1 MNSDIL
7 LCNCIT
13 TYAQRD
19 INLLFKCIDS
29 LHIDDTNDAAL
40 LIHIDNY
47 IDPNEYE
54 YSENM
59 VGYWHAHH
67 HFIDEIVLKYNTIAF
82 IPLVTDH
89 RINVSESRNKLMR
102 ACKKYYDGAFVR
114 FIDDDDISEPS
125 IKITNMIRQQ
135 LKLDNSIKIIKT
147 LMTTMIR
154 DDVKSIPKYGDK
166 SNSKSGDKSNSIT
179 NSKSGDDKSNS
190 ITNTKPNSIT
200 NLITNAKSGDKSN
213 AKPNS
218 KSNPKH
224 DDRLDDDKSN
234 SISNS
239 KSNAKSGD
247 KSNSIT
253 NSKSNAKSG
262 DKSNSI
268 TNSKSNAKSGDK
280 SNAKSNPI
288 SNAKSGDKSNT
299 KSSFPLFVFKDCHTT
314 IFHTSLTMIEFPDF
328 IPNEDLM
335 WNYFLFLYCL
345 ENNIRVKV
353 VDKVTYHITG
363 HSNSWIDD
371 SKLDIT
377 PEKFKCYEK
386 YVRNINWI
394 IVAIKCRQKLSEHYA
409 FCQDDMISGL
419 KGPYIINDI
428 KYRVN
433 YSEFAKKQRKWHIS
447 SKLLNYD
454 ITTSL
459 LYLLSERENKNRMY
473 YTVFMRKKKSDLND
487 KYRIKLLNRG
497 FNNLYTVYDDQL
509 IKRALKRLKKKSN
522 VIISYNRIYEI
533 INKQDHS

>member
-135 LKLDNSIKIIKT
+135 LKLDDSIKIIKT
-147 LMTTMIR
+147 LMMTMIR

-166 SNSKSGDKSNSIT
+166 SNSITNAKSNS
-179 NSKSGDDKSNS
+179 
-190 ITNTKPNSIT
+190 
-200 NLITNAKSGDKSN
+200 ITNAKSGDKSN
-213 AKPNS
+213 AITNTKPNA
-218 KSNPKH
+218 KH
-224 DDRLDDDKSN
+224 DDR
-234 SISNS
+234 
-239 KSNAKSGD
+239 SGD
-247 KSNSIT
+247 
-253 NSKSNAKSG
+253 
-262 DKSNSI
+262 D
-268 TNSKSNAKSGDK
+268 
-280 SNAKSNPI
+280 
-288 SNAKSGDKSNT
+288 

-473 YTVFMRKKKSDLND
+473 YTVFTRKKKSDLND

-509 IKRALKRLKKKSN
+509 IKRALKRLKKKSS

-533 INKQDHS
+533 INKQDHSRLFIDKTQDHSRLFIDKTRDHSRFIIDSTL

>member
-1 MNSDIL
+1 
-7 LCNCIT
+7 
-13 TYAQRD
+13 
-19 INLLFKCIDS
+19 
-29 LHIDDTNDAAL
+29 
-40 LIHIDNY
+40 
-47 IDPNEYE
+47 
-54 YSENM
+54 
-59 VGYWHAHH
+59 
-67 HFIDEIVLKYNTIAF
+67 
-82 IPLVTDH
+82 
-89 RINVSESRNKLMR
+89 
-102 ACKKYYDGAFVR
+102 
-114 FIDDDDISEPS
+114 
-125 IKITNMIRQQ
+125 
-135 LKLDNSIKIIKT
+135 
-147 LMTTMIR
+147 
-154 DDVKSIPKYGDK
+154 
-166 SNSKSGDKSNSIT
+166 
-179 NSKSGDDKSNS
+179 
-190 ITNTKPNSIT
+190 
-200 NLITNAKSGDKSN
+200 
-213 AKPNS
+213 
-218 KSNPKH
+218 
-224 DDRLDDDKSN
+224 
-234 SISNS
+234 
-239 KSNAKSGD
+239 
-247 KSNSIT
+247 
-253 NSKSNAKSG
+253 
-262 DKSNSI
+262 
-268 TNSKSNAKSGDK
+268 
-280 SNAKSNPI
+280 
-288 SNAKSGDKSNT
+288 
-299 KSSFPLFVFKDCHTT
+299 
-314 IFHTSLTMIEFPDF
+314 MIEFPDF

-377 PEKFKCYEK
+377 PEKFKRYEK

-509 IKRALKRLKKKSN
+509 IKRALKRLKKKSS

>member
-135 LKLDNSIKIIKT
+135 LKLDDSIKIIKT
-147 LMTTMIR
+147 LMMTMIR

-166 SNSKSGDKSNSIT
+166 SNSISNAKSGDKSNSI
-179 NSKSGDDKSNS
+179 
-190 ITNTKPNSIT
+190 
-200 NLITNAKSGDKSN
+200 
-213 AKPNS
+213 
-218 KSNPKH
+218 
-224 DDRLDDDKSN
+224 
-234 SISNS
+234 
-239 KSNAKSGD
+239 SNAKSGD

-253 NSKSNAKSG
+253 NA
-262 DKSNSI
+262 KSNSI
-268 TNSKSNAKSGDK
+268 INS
-280 SNAKSNPI
+280 
-288 SNAKSGDKSNT
+288 KSGDKSNT

-473 YTVFMRKKKSDLND
+473 YTVFTRKKKSDLND

-509 IKRALKRLKKKSN
+509 IKRALKRLKKKSS

>member
-1 MNSDIL
+1 MKHLTLNFITIFCQHLSTLYQHTFQQTCQQSFETYLTLKLFIRLLKYIYAKPSQSLTLNLAQTFLTTKMNSDIL

-135 LKLDNSIKIIKT
+135 LKLDDSIKIIKT
-147 LMTTMIR
+147 LMMTMIR

-166 SNSKSGDKSNSIT
+166 SNSKSNSISNSKSGDKSNSI
-179 NSKSGDDKSNS
+179 
-190 ITNTKPNSIT
+190 
-200 NLITNAKSGDKSN
+200 
-213 AKPNS
+213 
-218 KSNPKH
+218 
-224 DDRLDDDKSN
+224 
-234 SISNS
+234 
-239 KSNAKSGD
+239 SNAKSGD
-247 KSNSIT
+247 KSNS
-253 NSKSNAKSG
+253 
-262 DKSNSI
+262 
-268 TNSKSNAKSGDK
+268 
-280 SNAKSNPI
+280 
-288 SNAKSGDKSNT
+288 

-473 YTVFMRKKKSDLND
+473 YTVFTRKKKSDLND

-509 IKRALKRLKKKSN
+509 IKRALKRLKKKSS

>member
-1 MNSDIL
+1 MNSGIL

-67 HFIDEIVLKYNTIAF
+67 HFISEIVLKYNTIAF

-147 LMTTMIR
+147 LMMTMIR

-166 SNSKSGDKSNSIT
+166 SNAKSGDKSNSIS
-179 NSKSGDDKSNS
+179 NAKSGDDKSNS
-190 ITNTKPNSIT
+190 ITNS
-200 NLITNAKSGDKSN
+200 
-213 AKPNS
+213 
-218 KSNPKH
+218 
-224 DDRLDDDKSN
+224 
-234 SISNS
+234 
-239 KSNAKSGD
+239 
-247 KSNSIT
+247 
-253 NSKSNAKSG
+253 
-262 DKSNSI
+262 
-268 TNSKSNAKSGDK
+268 
-280 SNAKSNPI
+280 I
-288 SNAKSGDKSNT
+288 SNAKSGDNSNT

-353 VDKVTYHITG
+353 VDKVTYPITG

-377 PEKFKCYEK
+377 PEKFKRYEK

-473 YTVFMRKKKSDLND
+473 YTVFTRKKKSDLND

-509 IKRALKRLKKKSN
+509 IKRALKRLKKKSS

-533 INKQDHS
+533 INKQDHSRLFIDKTQDHSRLFIDKTRDHSRFIIDSTL

>member
-147 LMTTMIR
+147 LMMTMIR

-166 SNSKSGDKSNSIT
+166 SNSKSGDKSNS
-179 NSKSGDDKSNS
+179 
-190 ITNTKPNSIT
+190 
-200 NLITNAKSGDKSN
+200 
-213 AKPNS
+213 
-218 KSNPKH
+218 
-224 DDRLDDDKSN
+224 
-234 SISNS
+234 
-239 KSNAKSGD
+239 
-247 KSNSIT
+247 
-253 NSKSNAKSG
+253 
-262 DKSNSI
+262 
-268 TNSKSNAKSGDK
+268 
-280 SNAKSNPI
+280 
-288 SNAKSGDKSNT
+288 

-473 YTVFMRKKKSDLND
+473 YTVFTRKKKSDLND

-509 IKRALKRLKKKSN
+509 IKRALKRLKKKSS

-533 INKQDHS
+533 INKQDCS

>member
-67 HFIDEIVLKYNTIAF
+67 HFINEIVLKYNTIAF

-166 SNSKSGDKSNSIT
+166 SNSMSCDKSNSKSNSIT
-179 NSKSGDDKSNS
+179 NS
-190 ITNTKPNSIT
+190 
-200 NLITNAKSGDKSN
+200 
-213 AKPNS
+213 
-218 KSNPKH
+218 
-224 DDRLDDDKSN
+224 
-234 SISNS
+234 
-239 KSNAKSGD
+239 
-247 KSNSIT
+247 IT
-253 NSKSNAKSG
+253 NS
-262 DKSNSI
+262 
-268 TNSKSNAKSGDK
+268 
-280 SNAKSNPI
+280 I
-288 SNAKSGDKSNT
+288 SNAKSGDNSNT

-509 IKRALKRLKKKSN
+509 IKRALKRLKKKSS

-533 INKQDHS
+533 INKQDYS

>member
-147 LMTTMIR
+147 LMMTMIR

-166 SNSKSGDKSNSIT
+166 SNSKSGDKSNS
-179 NSKSGDDKSNS
+179 KSN
-190 ITNTKPNSIT
+190 T
-200 NLITNAKSGDKSN
+200 
-213 AKPNS
+213 
-218 KSNPKH
+218 KH
-224 DDRLDDDKSN
+224 DDRFGD
-234 SISNS
+234 
-239 KSNAKSGD
+239 D

-253 NSKSNAKSG
+253 NSKSNSI
-262 DKSNSI
+262 SNS
-268 TNSKSNAKSGDK
+268 
-280 SNAKSNPI
+280 
-288 SNAKSGDKSNT
+288 

-473 YTVFMRKKKSDLND
+473 YTVFTRKKKSDLND

-509 IKRALKRLKKKSN
+509 IKRALKRLKKKSS

>member
-1 MNSDIL
+1 
-7 LCNCIT
+7 
-13 TYAQRD
+13 
-19 INLLFKCIDS
+19 
-29 LHIDDTNDAAL
+29 
-40 LIHIDNY
+40 
-47 IDPNEYE
+47 
-54 YSENM
+54 
-59 VGYWHAHH
+59 
-67 HFIDEIVLKYNTIAF
+67 
-82 IPLVTDH
+82 
-89 RINVSESRNKLMR
+89 
-102 ACKKYYDGAFVR
+102 
-114 FIDDDDISEPS
+114 
-125 IKITNMIRQQ
+125 
-135 LKLDNSIKIIKT
+135 
-147 LMTTMIR
+147 MTTMIR

-166 SNSKSGDKSNSIT
+166 SNSKSGDKSNSI
-179 NSKSGDDKSNS
+179 
-190 ITNTKPNSIT
+190 
-200 NLITNAKSGDKSN
+200 
-213 AKPNS
+213 
-218 KSNPKH
+218 
-224 DDRLDDDKSN
+224 
-234 SISNS
+234 
-239 KSNAKSGD
+239 SNAKSGD

-253 NSKSNAKSG
+253 NSKSNSITNSKSNSISNSKSG

-268 TNSKSNAKSGDK
+268 TNSKSNSITN
-280 SNAKSNPI
+280 SITNSI
-288 SNAKSGDKSNT
+288 SNAKSGDNSNT

-509 IKRALKRLKKKSN
+509 IKRALKRLKKKSS

-533 INKQDHS
+533 INKQDYS

>member
-166 SNSKSGDKSNSIT
+166 SNS
-179 NSKSGDDKSNS
+179 
-190 ITNTKPNSIT
+190 
-200 NLITNAKSGDKSN
+200 
-213 AKPNS
+213 
-218 KSNPKH
+218 
-224 DDRLDDDKSN
+224 
-234 SISNS
+234 
-239 KSNAKSGD
+239 
-247 KSNSIT
+247 
-253 NSKSNAKSG
+253 
-262 DKSNSI
+262 
-268 TNSKSNAKSGDK
+268 
-280 SNAKSNPI
+280 
-288 SNAKSGDKSNT
+288 KSGDKSNT

-509 IKRALKRLKKKSN
+509 IKRALKRLKKKSS

-533 INKQDHS
+533 INKQDHSRLFIDKTQDIHR

>member
-147 LMTTMIR
+147 LMMTMIR

-166 SNSKSGDKSNSIT
+166 SNSKSGDKSNS
-179 NSKSGDDKSNS
+179 
-190 ITNTKPNSIT
+190 
-200 NLITNAKSGDKSN
+200 KSN
-213 AKPNS
+213 AK
-218 KSNPKH
+218 H
-224 DDRLDDDKSN
+224 DDRFDDDKSN

-239 KSNAKSGD
+239 
-247 KSNSIT
+247 
-253 NSKSNAKSG
+253 
-262 DKSNSI
+262 
-268 TNSKSNAKSGDK
+268 
-280 SNAKSNPI
+280 
-288 SNAKSGDKSNT
+288 

-473 YTVFMRKKKSDLND
+473 YTVFTRKKKSDLND

-509 IKRALKRLKKKSN
+509 IKRALKRLKKKSS

-533 INKQDHS
+533 INKQDRS

>member
-89 RINVSESRNKLMR
+89 RINVSESRNNLMR

-147 LMTTMIR
+147 LMMTMIR

-166 SNSKSGDKSNSIT
+166 SNSI
-179 NSKSGDDKSNS
+179 
-190 ITNTKPNSIT
+190 
-200 NLITNAKSGDKSN
+200 
-213 AKPNS
+213 
-218 KSNPKH
+218 
-224 DDRLDDDKSN
+224 
-234 SISNS
+234 
-239 KSNAKSGD
+239 SNAKSGD
-247 KSNSIT
+247 KSNS
-253 NSKSNAKSG
+253 
-262 DKSNSI
+262 
-268 TNSKSNAKSGDK
+268 
-280 SNAKSNPI
+280 
-288 SNAKSGDKSNT
+288 

-509 IKRALKRLKKKSN
+509 IKRALKRLKKKSS

-533 INKQDHS
+533 INKQDRS

>member
-147 LMTTMIR
+147 LMMTMIR

-166 SNSKSGDKSNSIT
+166 SNAKSGDKSNSIS
-179 NSKSGDDKSNS
+179 NAKSGDDKSNS

-200 NLITNAKSGDKSN
+200 NLIT
-213 AKPNS
+213 
-218 KSNPKH
+218 
-224 DDRLDDDKSN
+224 
-234 SISNS
+234 
-239 KSNAKSGD
+239 
-247 KSNSIT
+247 
-253 NSKSNAKSG
+253 
-262 DKSNSI
+262 
-268 TNSKSNAKSGDK
+268 
-280 SNAKSNPI
+280 
-288 SNAKSGDKSNT
+288 NAKSGDKSNT

-353 VDKVTYHITG
+353 VGKVTYHITG

-473 YTVFMRKKKSDLND
+473 YTVFTRKKKSDLND

-509 IKRALKRLKKKSN
+509 IKRALKRLKKKSS

>member
-147 LMTTMIR
+147 LMMTMIR

-166 SNSKSGDKSNSIT
+166 SNSI
-179 NSKSGDDKSNS
+179 
-190 ITNTKPNSIT
+190 
-200 NLITNAKSGDKSN
+200 
-213 AKPNS
+213 
-218 KSNPKH
+218 
-224 DDRLDDDKSN
+224 
-234 SISNS
+234 
-239 KSNAKSGD
+239 SNAKSGD
-247 KSNSIT
+247 KSNSI
-253 NSKSNAKSG
+253 SNAKSG
-262 DKSNSI
+262 DKSNS
-268 TNSKSNAKSGDK
+268 
-280 SNAKSNPI
+280 
-288 SNAKSGDKSNT
+288 

-509 IKRALKRLKKKSN
+509 IKRALKRLKKKSS

-533 INKQDHS
+533 INKQDRS

>member
-147 LMTTMIR
+147 LMMTMIR

-166 SNSKSGDKSNSIT
+166 SNSKSGDKSNS
-179 NSKSGDDKSNS
+179 KSNS
-190 ITNTKPNSIT
+190 IT
-200 NLITNAKSGDKSN
+200 
-213 AKPNS
+213 NS

-224 DDRLDDDKSN
+224 DDRFDDDKSN
-234 SISNS
+234 SIS
-239 KSNAKSGD
+239 
-247 KSNSIT
+247 

-509 IKRALKRLKKKSN
+509 IKRALKRLKKKSS

-533 INKQDHS
+533 INKQDRS

>member
-135 LKLDNSIKIIKT
+135 LKLDDSIKIIKT
-147 LMTTMIR
+147 LMMTMIR

-166 SNSKSGDKSNSIT
+166 SNSKSGDKSNSI
-179 NSKSGDDKSNS
+179 
-190 ITNTKPNSIT
+190 
-200 NLITNAKSGDKSN
+200 SN
-213 AKPNS
+213 A
-218 KSNPKH
+218 
-224 DDRLDDDKSN
+224 KSN

-239 KSNAKSGD
+239 KSGDKSNSISNAKSGD

-268 TNSKSNAKSGDK
+268 TNSKSNAKHDDRFDDDK
-280 SNAKSNPI
+280 SNSISNSKSNSI
-288 SNAKSGDKSNT
+288 SNSKSGDKSNSKSGDKSNSKSGDKSNS

-353 VDKVTYHITG
+353 VGKVTYHITG

-509 IKRALKRLKKKSN
+509 IKRALKRLKKKSS

-533 INKQDHS
+533 INKQGHS

>member
-135 LKLDNSIKIIKT
+135 LKLDDSIKIIKT
-147 LMTTMIR
+147 LMMTMIR

-166 SNSKSGDKSNSIT
+166 SNSITNAKSNS
-179 NSKSGDDKSNS
+179 
-190 ITNTKPNSIT
+190 
-200 NLITNAKSGDKSN
+200 ITNAKSGDKSN
-213 AKPNS
+213 AITNTKPNA
-218 KSNPKH
+218 KH
-224 DDRLDDDKSN
+224 DDR
-234 SISNS
+234 
-239 KSNAKSGD
+239 SGD
-247 KSNSIT
+247 
-253 NSKSNAKSG
+253 
-262 DKSNSI
+262 D
-268 TNSKSNAKSGDK
+268 
-280 SNAKSNPI
+280 
-288 SNAKSGDKSNT
+288 

-473 YTVFMRKKKSDLND
+473 YTVFTRKKKSDLND

-509 IKRALKRLKKKSN
+509 IKRALKRLKKKSS

-533 INKQDHS
+533 INKQDHSRLFIDKTRDHSRFIIDSTL

>member
-135 LKLDNSIKIIKT
+135 LKLDDSIKIIKT
-147 LMTTMIR
+147 LMMTMIR

-166 SNSKSGDKSNSIT
+166 SNSKSGDKSNSIS
-179 NSKSGDDKSNS
+179 NAKSGDDKSNS
-190 ITNTKPNSIT
+190 ITNSIT
-200 NLITNAKSGDKSN
+200 N
-213 AKPNS
+213 
-218 KSNPKH
+218 
-224 DDRLDDDKSN
+224 
-234 SISNS
+234 SI
-239 KSNAKSGD
+239 SNAKSGD
-247 KSNSIT
+247 KSNS
-253 NSKSNAKSG
+253 
-262 DKSNSI
+262 
-268 TNSKSNAKSGDK
+268 
-280 SNAKSNPI
+280 
-288 SNAKSGDKSNT
+288 

-509 IKRALKRLKKKSN
+509 IKRALKRLKKKSS

-533 INKQDHS
+533 INKQDCS

>member
-135 LKLDNSIKIIKT
+135 LKLDDSIKIIKT
-147 LMTTMIR
+147 LMMTMIR

-166 SNSKSGDKSNSIT
+166 SNSKSGDKSNS
-179 NSKSGDDKSNS
+179 
-190 ITNTKPNSIT
+190 
-200 NLITNAKSGDKSN
+200 
-213 AKPNS
+213 
-218 KSNPKH
+218 
-224 DDRLDDDKSN
+224 
-234 SISNS
+234 
-239 KSNAKSGD
+239 
-247 KSNSIT
+247 
-253 NSKSNAKSG
+253 
-262 DKSNSI
+262 
-268 TNSKSNAKSGDK
+268 
-280 SNAKSNPI
+280 
-288 SNAKSGDKSNT
+288 

-473 YTVFMRKKKSDLND
+473 YTVFTRKKKSDLND

-509 IKRALKRLKKKSN
+509 IKRALKRLKKKSS

-533 INKQDHS
+533 INKQDCS

>member
-147 LMTTMIR
+147 LMMTMIR

-166 SNSKSGDKSNSIT
+166 SN
-179 NSKSGDDKSNS
+179 
-190 ITNTKPNSIT
+190 
-200 NLITNAKSGDKSN
+200 AKSGD
-213 AKPNS
+213 
-218 KSNPKH
+218 
-224 DDRLDDDKSN
+224 
-234 SISNS
+234 

-247 KSNSIT
+247 KSNS
-253 NSKSNAKSG
+253 
-262 DKSNSI
+262 
-268 TNSKSNAKSGDK
+268 
-280 SNAKSNPI
+280 I

-473 YTVFMRKKKSDLND
+473 YTVFTRKKKSDLND

-509 IKRALKRLKKKSN
+509 IKRALKRLKKKSS

-533 INKQDHS
+533 INKQDCS

>member
-1 MNSDIL
+1 MKYIYAKPSQSLTLNLAQTFLTTKMNSDIL

-147 LMTTMIR
+147 LMMTMIR

-166 SNSKSGDKSNSIT
+166 SNS
-179 NSKSGDDKSNS
+179 
-190 ITNTKPNSIT
+190 
-200 NLITNAKSGDKSN
+200 
-213 AKPNS
+213 
-218 KSNPKH
+218 
-224 DDRLDDDKSN
+224 
-234 SISNS
+234 
-239 KSNAKSGD
+239 
-247 KSNSIT
+247 
-253 NSKSNAKSG
+253 
-262 DKSNSI
+262 
-268 TNSKSNAKSGDK
+268 
-280 SNAKSNPI
+280 I

-509 IKRALKRLKKKSN
+509 IKRALKRLKKKSS

-533 INKQDHS
+533 INKQDCS

>member
-125 IKITNMIRQQ
+125 IKITNMIRRQ

-147 LMTTMIR
+147 LMMTMIR

-166 SNSKSGDKSNSIT
+166 SN
-179 NSKSGDDKSNS
+179 
-190 ITNTKPNSIT
+190 
-200 NLITNAKSGDKSN
+200 
-213 AKPNS
+213 
-218 KSNPKH
+218 
-224 DDRLDDDKSN
+224 
-234 SISNS
+234 
-239 KSNAKSGD
+239 AKSGD
-247 KSNSIT
+247 KSNS
-253 NSKSNAKSG
+253 
-262 DKSNSI
+262 
-268 TNSKSNAKSGDK
+268 
-280 SNAKSNPI
+280 
-288 SNAKSGDKSNT
+288 

-473 YTVFMRKKKSDLND
+473 YTVFTRKKKSDLND

-509 IKRALKRLKKKSN
+509 IKRALKRLKKKSS

-533 INKQDHS
+533 INKQDCS

>member
-135 LKLDNSIKIIKT
+135 LKLDDSIKIIKT
-147 LMTTMIR
+147 LMMTMIR

-166 SNSKSGDKSNSIT
+166 SNSKSGDKSN
-179 NSKSGDDKSNS
+179 
-190 ITNTKPNSIT
+190 
-200 NLITNAKSGDKSN
+200 

-218 KSNPKH
+218 ESNAKH
-224 DDRLDDDKSN
+224 DDRFDDDKSN

-239 KSNAKSGD
+239 KSGD
-247 KSNSIT
+247 KSNS
-253 NSKSNAKSG
+253 
-262 DKSNSI
+262 
-268 TNSKSNAKSGDK
+268 
-280 SNAKSNPI
+280 
-288 SNAKSGDKSNT
+288 

-473 YTVFMRKKKSDLND
+473 YTVFTRKKKSDLND

-509 IKRALKRLKKKSN
+509 IKRALKRLKKKSS

-533 INKQDHS
+533 INKQDYS

>member
-135 LKLDNSIKIIKT
+135 LKLDDSIKIIKT
-147 LMTTMIR
+147 LMMTMIR

-166 SNSKSGDKSNSIT
+166 SNSKSGDKSNSIS
-179 NSKSGDDKSNS
+179 NAKSGDDKSNS
-190 ITNTKPNSIT
+190 ITNSIT
-200 NLITNAKSGDKSN
+200 N
-213 AKPNS
+213 
-218 KSNPKH
+218 
-224 DDRLDDDKSN
+224 
-234 SISNS
+234 SI
-239 KSNAKSGD
+239 SNAKSGD
-247 KSNSIT
+247 KSNS
-253 NSKSNAKSG
+253 
-262 DKSNSI
+262 
-268 TNSKSNAKSGDK
+268 
-280 SNAKSNPI
+280 
-288 SNAKSGDKSNT
+288 

-428 KYRVN
+428 KYRVK

-509 IKRALKRLKKKSN
+509 IKRALKRLKKKSS

-533 INKQDHS
+533 INKQDRS

>member
-89 RINVSESRNKLMR
+89 RINVSESRNNLMR

-147 LMTTMIR
+147 LMMTMIR

-166 SNSKSGDKSNSIT
+166 SNSI
-179 NSKSGDDKSNS
+179 
-190 ITNTKPNSIT
+190 
-200 NLITNAKSGDKSN
+200 
-213 AKPNS
+213 
-218 KSNPKH
+218 
-224 DDRLDDDKSN
+224 
-234 SISNS
+234 
-239 KSNAKSGD
+239 SNAKSGD
-247 KSNSIT
+247 KSNS
-253 NSKSNAKSG
+253 
-262 DKSNSI
+262 
-268 TNSKSNAKSGDK
+268 
-280 SNAKSNPI
+280 
-288 SNAKSGDKSNT
+288 

-509 IKRALKRLKKKSN
+509 IKRALKRLKKKSS

-533 INKQDHS
+533 INKQDCS

>member
-147 LMTTMIR
+147 LMMTMIR

-179 NSKSGDDKSNS
+179 NAKSGDDKSNS
-190 ITNTKPNSIT
+190 ITN
-200 NLITNAKSGDKSN
+200 
-213 AKPNS
+213 
-218 KSNPKH
+218 
-224 DDRLDDDKSN
+224 
-234 SISNS
+234 
-239 KSNAKSGD
+239 
-247 KSNSIT
+247 SIT
-253 NSKSNAKSG
+253 NS
-262 DKSNSI
+262 
-268 TNSKSNAKSGDK
+268 
-280 SNAKSNPI
+280 I

-509 IKRALKRLKKKSN
+509 IKRALKRLKKKSS

-533 INKQDHS
+533 INKQDCS

>member
-147 LMTTMIR
+147 LMMTMIR

-166 SNSKSGDKSNSIT
+166 SN
-179 NSKSGDDKSNS
+179 
-190 ITNTKPNSIT
+190 
-200 NLITNAKSGDKSN
+200 AKSGDKSN
-213 AKPNS
+213 T
-218 KSNPKH
+218 
-224 DDRLDDDKSN
+224 
-234 SISNS
+234 I
-239 KSNAKSGD
+239 SNAKSGD

-253 NSKSNAKSG
+253 NAKSG
-262 DKSNSI
+262 DDKSNS
-268 TNSKSNAKSGDK
+268 
-280 SNAKSNPI
+280 
-288 SNAKSGDKSNT
+288 

-433 YSEFAKKQRKWHIS
+433 YSEFAKKQHKWHIS

-459 LYLLSERENKNRMY
+459 LYLFSERENKNRMY
-473 YTVFMRKKKSDLND
+473 YTVFTRKKKSDLND

-509 IKRALKRLKKKSN
+509 IKRALKRLKKKSS

-533 INKQDHS
+533 INKQDCS

>member
-147 LMTTMIR
+147 LMMTMIR

-166 SNSKSGDKSNSIT
+166 SN
-179 NSKSGDDKSNS
+179 
-190 ITNTKPNSIT
+190 
-200 NLITNAKSGDKSN
+200 AKSGD
-213 AKPNS
+213 
-218 KSNPKH
+218 
-224 DDRLDDDKSN
+224 
-234 SISNS
+234 

-247 KSNSIT
+247 KSNSI
-253 NSKSNAKSG
+253 SNAKSG
-262 DKSNSI
+262 DKSNS
-268 TNSKSNAKSGDK
+268 
-280 SNAKSNPI
+280 I

-473 YTVFMRKKKSDLND
+473 YTVFTRKKKSDLND

-509 IKRALKRLKKKSN
+509 IKRALKRLKKKSS

-533 INKQDHS
+533 INKQDCS

>member
-147 LMTTMIR
+147 LMMTMIR

-166 SNSKSGDKSNSIT
+166 SNSKSGDKSNS
-179 NSKSGDDKSNS
+179 KSN
-190 ITNTKPNSIT
+190 T
-200 NLITNAKSGDKSN
+200 
-213 AKPNS
+213 
-218 KSNPKH
+218 KH
-224 DDRLDDDKSN
+224 DDRFGD
-234 SISNS
+234 
-239 KSNAKSGD
+239 D

-253 NSKSNAKSG
+253 NSKSNSI
-262 DKSNSI
+262 SNS
-268 TNSKSNAKSGDK
+268 
-280 SNAKSNPI
+280 
-288 SNAKSGDKSNT
+288 

-473 YTVFMRKKKSDLND
+473 YTVFTRKKKSDLND

-509 IKRALKRLKKKSN
+509 IKRALKRLKKKSS

-533 INKQDHS
+533 INKQDRS

>member
-67 HFIDEIVLKYNTIAF
+67 HFISEIVLKYNTIAF

-166 SNSKSGDKSNSIT
+166 SNSKSGDKSNSIS
-179 NSKSGDDKSNS
+179 NSKSGDKSNS
-190 ITNTKPNSIT
+190 IS
-200 NLITNAKSGDKSN
+200 NAKSGDKSN

-224 DDRLDDDKSN
+224 DDRFDDDKSN
-234 SISNS
+234 SIS
-239 KSNAKSGD
+239 
-247 KSNSIT
+247 

-377 PEKFKCYEK
+377 PEKFKRYEK

-409 FCQDDMISGL
+409 FCQDDMMSGL

-473 YTVFMRKKKSDLND
+473 YTVFTRKKKSDLND

-509 IKRALKRLKKKSN
+509 IKRALKRLKKKSS

>member
-147 LMTTMIR
+147 LMMTMIR

-166 SNSKSGDKSNSIT
+166 SN
-179 NSKSGDDKSNS
+179 
-190 ITNTKPNSIT
+190 
-200 NLITNAKSGDKSN
+200 AKSGDKSN
-213 AKPNS
+213 T
-218 KSNPKH
+218 
-224 DDRLDDDKSN
+224 
-234 SISNS
+234 I
-239 KSNAKSGD
+239 SNAKSGD

-253 NSKSNAKSG
+253 NAKSG
-262 DKSNSI
+262 DDKSNS
-268 TNSKSNAKSGDK
+268 
-280 SNAKSNPI
+280 
-288 SNAKSGDKSNT
+288 

-509 IKRALKRLKKKSN
+509 IKRALKRLKKKSS

-533 INKQDHS
+533 INKQDCS

>member
-166 SNSKSGDKSNSIT
+166 SNSKSGDKSNSI
-179 NSKSGDDKSNS
+179 
-190 ITNTKPNSIT
+190 
-200 NLITNAKSGDKSN
+200 
-213 AKPNS
+213 
-218 KSNPKH
+218 
-224 DDRLDDDKSN
+224 
-234 SISNS
+234 SNS
-239 KSNAKSGD
+239 KYGD
-247 KSNSIT
+247 KSNS
-253 NSKSNAKSG
+253 
-262 DKSNSI
+262 
-268 TNSKSNAKSGDK
+268 
-280 SNAKSNPI
+280 I

-473 YTVFMRKKKSDLND
+473 YTVFTRKKKSDLND

-509 IKRALKRLKKKSN
+509 IKRALKRLKKKSS

-533 INKQDHS
+533 INKQDCS

>member
-1 MNSDIL
+1 MKYIYAKPSQSLTLNLAQTFLTTKMNSDIL

-147 LMTTMIR
+147 LMMTMIR

-166 SNSKSGDKSNSIT
+166 SNSKS
-179 NSKSGDDKSNS
+179 
-190 ITNTKPNSIT
+190 
-200 NLITNAKSGDKSN
+200 NAKSGDKSN
-213 AKPNS
+213 SISNAKS
-218 KSNPKH
+218 C
-224 DDRLDDDKSN
+224 DKSN
-234 SISNS
+234 SISNA
-239 KSNAKSGD
+239 KSNAKHDDRFGDD

-253 NSKSNAKSG
+253 NSKSNSITNSKSNSISNSKSG
-262 DKSNSI
+262 DKSNS
-268 TNSKSNAKSGDK
+268 KSNSISNSKSGDK
-280 SNAKSNPI
+280 SNS
-288 SNAKSGDKSNT
+288 

-394 IVAIKCRQKLSEHYA
+394 IIAIKCRQKLSEHYA

-473 YTVFMRKKKSDLND
+473 YTVFTRKKKSDLND

-509 IKRALKRLKKKSN
+509 IKRALKRLKKKSS

-533 INKQDHS
+533 INKQDRS

>member
-147 LMTTMIR
+147 LMMTMIR

-166 SNSKSGDKSNSIT
+166 SNS
-179 NSKSGDDKSNS
+179 
-190 ITNTKPNSIT
+190 
-200 NLITNAKSGDKSN
+200 
-213 AKPNS
+213 
-218 KSNPKH
+218 
-224 DDRLDDDKSN
+224 
-234 SISNS
+234 
-239 KSNAKSGD
+239 

-268 TNSKSNAKSGDK
+268 TN
-280 SNAKSNPI
+280 AKSNSI
-288 SNAKSGDKSNT
+288 INSKSGDKSNT

-473 YTVFMRKKKSDLND
+473 YTVFTRKKKSDLND

-509 IKRALKRLKKKSN
+509 IKRALKRLKKKSS

-533 INKQDHS
+533 INKQGHS

>member
-147 LMTTMIR
+147 LMMTMIR

-166 SNSKSGDKSNSIT
+166 SNSKSGDKSNS
-179 NSKSGDDKSNS
+179 
-190 ITNTKPNSIT
+190 
-200 NLITNAKSGDKSN
+200 KSGDKSN
-213 AKPNS
+213 S
-218 KSNPKH
+218 
-224 DDRLDDDKSN
+224 
-234 SISNS
+234 
-239 KSNAKSGD
+239 

-253 NSKSNAKSG
+253 NSKSG
-262 DKSNSI
+262 DKSNS
-268 TNSKSNAKSGDK
+268 
-280 SNAKSNPI
+280 
-288 SNAKSGDKSNT
+288 

-473 YTVFMRKKKSDLND
+473 YTVFTRKKKSDLND

-509 IKRALKRLKKKSN
+509 IKRALKRLKKKSS

>member
-147 LMTTMIR
+147 LMMTMIR

-166 SNSKSGDKSNSIT
+166 SNSKSGDKSNSKSNAKHDDRFDDDKT
-179 NSKSGDDKSNS
+179 NSKSN
-190 ITNTKPNSIT
+190 
-200 NLITNAKSGDKSN
+200 
-213 AKPNS
+213 
-218 KSNPKH
+218 
-224 DDRLDDDKSN
+224 
-234 SISNS
+234 
-239 KSNAKSGD
+239 D

-253 NSKSNAKSG
+253 NS
-262 DKSNSI
+262 
-268 TNSKSNAKSGDK
+268 
-280 SNAKSNPI
+280 
-288 SNAKSGDKSNT
+288 

-409 FCQDDMISGL
+409 FCQDDIISGL

-473 YTVFMRKKKSDLND
+473 YTVFTRKKKSDLND

-509 IKRALKRLKKKSN
+509 IKRALKRLKKKSS

>member
-125 IKITNMIRQQ
+125 IKITNMIRRQ

-154 DDVKSIPKYGDK
+154 DDVKSIPKYGD
-166 SNSKSGDKSNSIT
+166 
-179 NSKSGDDKSNS
+179 
-190 ITNTKPNSIT
+190 
-200 NLITNAKSGDKSN
+200 
-213 AKPNS
+213 
-218 KSNPKH
+218 
-224 DDRLDDDKSN
+224 
-234 SISNS
+234 
-239 KSNAKSGD
+239 
-247 KSNSIT
+247 
-253 NSKSNAKSG
+253 KSNAKSG

-394 IVAIKCRQKLSEHYA
+394 IIAIKCRQKLSEHYA

-509 IKRALKRLKKKSN
+509 IKRALKRLKKKSS

-533 INKQDHS
+533 INKQDCS

>member
-1 MNSDIL
+1 MKYIYAKPSQSLTLNLAQTFLTTKMNSDIL

-125 IKITNMIRQQ
+125 IKITNMIRRQ

-147 LMTTMIR
+147 LMMTMIR

-166 SNSKSGDKSNSIT
+166 SNSKSGDKSNAKP
-179 NSKSGDDKSNS
+179 NSESNAKHDDRFDDDKSNS
-190 ITNTKPNSIT
+190 ITNS
-200 NLITNAKSGDKSN
+200 
-213 AKPNS
+213 
-218 KSNPKH
+218 
-224 DDRLDDDKSN
+224 
-234 SISNS
+234 
-239 KSNAKSGD
+239 
-247 KSNSIT
+247 
-253 NSKSNAKSG
+253 
-262 DKSNSI
+262 
-268 TNSKSNAKSGDK
+268 
-280 SNAKSNPI
+280 
-288 SNAKSGDKSNT
+288 KSGDKSNT

-509 IKRALKRLKKKSN
+509 IKRALKRLKKKSS

-533 INKQDHS
+533 INKQDCS

>member
-1 MNSDIL
+1 MKYIYAKPSQSLTLNLAQTFLTTKMNSDIL

-135 LKLDNSIKIIKT
+135 LKLDDSIKIIKT
-147 LMTTMIR
+147 LMMTMIR

-166 SNSKSGDKSNSIT
+166 SNSKSGDKSNS
-179 NSKSGDDKSNS
+179 
-190 ITNTKPNSIT
+190 
-200 NLITNAKSGDKSN
+200 
-213 AKPNS
+213 
-218 KSNPKH
+218 
-224 DDRLDDDKSN
+224 
-234 SISNS
+234 
-239 KSNAKSGD
+239 KSGD
-247 KSNSIT
+247 KSNS
-253 NSKSNAKSG
+253 
-262 DKSNSI
+262 
-268 TNSKSNAKSGDK
+268 
-280 SNAKSNPI
+280 
-288 SNAKSGDKSNT
+288 

-473 YTVFMRKKKSDLND
+473 YTVFTRKKKSDLND

-509 IKRALKRLKKKSN
+509 IKRALKRLKKKSS

-533 INKQDHS
+533 INKQDYS